1 MRRDASAWVLGAT
14 AVAMALLVATASA
27 GDLEDD
33 IEGLWESTGGDI
45 MRKLVTD
52 MENDPIAA
60 GRKMVRAAASMR
72 GSYRRAERVC
82 RHAPRP
88 TRQLAGFRHRLAR
101 CYFLVTKPA
110 SRRSTALRLTRNV
123 RVRVGTRSCVCRS
136 SSCAATTTALSGFS
150 CLQKPVASSSR

>member
-1 MRRDASAWVLGAT
+1 MRRGASAWVLGAT
-14 AVAMALLVATASA
+14 AVAMTLLVATTSA

-52 MENDPIAA
+52 MENDAITA
-60 GRKMVRAAASMR
+60 GRKMVRVAESMGGGLQKSRAGVQACRVPHPSTCRLSASP
-72 GSYRRAERVC
+72 RAMLLPE
-82 RHAPRP
+82 
-88 TRQLAGFRHRLAR
+88 
-101 CYFLVTKPA
+101 VT
-110 SRRSTALRLTRNV
+110 SRRSTALTRNV
-123 RVRVGTRSCVCRS
+123 RVRVGARSCVCRS